1 MAPYALLAVTP
12 LSVVAAIGVLWFKVP
27 FNGSVWVV
35 FVGLALFL
43 LISVGLGLLVSLISR
58 TRQQAQQ
65 ALVFIMIPTMVLSGF
80 IFPIESMP
88 EAIQPHVCR
97 AAAVCAHGVAG
108 VVRQGQ
114 RLRGACYAA
123 VGHGRFRDR
132 HLRGGRH
139 RHPSPDR

>member
-1 MAPYALLAVTP
+1 
-12 LSVVAAIGVLWFKVP
+12 
-27 FNGSVWVV
+27 VWVV

-88 EAIQPHVCR
+88 EAIQPLTYAVPLR
-97 AAAVCAHGVAG
+97 YALTVLRGSFVKGSGFEALATPLWAMVGFAIVIFGAAVIATRRRIAE
-108 VVRQGQ
+108 
-114 RLRGACYAA
+114 
-123 VGHGRFRDR
+123 
-132 HLRGGRH
+132 
-139 RHPSPDR
+139 